1 MKRNLN
7 IILLFFLSFFSF
19 LSFSQNKQQL
29 KEQKNIVE
37 KEISFTVNLLEKTK
51 ANKKN
56 SLKYLKVLDSKI
68 NNEDKLLKIMNM
80 EVNLLKK
87 QIVIAQKKINFSVSE
102 IKRIEEDIIKLKDE
116 YASMLYSLQKNRSS
130 KNNLIFIVSS
140 STFNQAYK
148 RVLYLKQYSQSRI
161 KHFTKINITQDS
173 LAAENANLAIQ
184 IIQLEADKKLSVDL
198 INSKKVKIN
207 DFTKTKIEKNL
218 LVSNLSKS
226 ETMFKSKIKQQQLRA
241 KELDDKIKEIIKE
254 EIRLAREKAEKING
268 DNKFSLTPEALILS
282 NEFSSN
288 KGKLPWPLDQGIIV
302 TKYGSQKHNVFKGV
316 ETFNNGIN
324 IATKKGVV
332 VRSVFKGAISRIFLI
347 KGEGKAVLINHGEYF
362 SVYSGLAEVNVKIG
376 DKIFS
381 KEVIG
386 KMSND
391 DLLSDAEL
399 HFEIWKGYDKQDPS
413 LWLYKAD

>member
-29 KEQKNIVE
+29 KEQKNNVE

-198 INSKKVKIN
+198 INSKKVKID

>member
-1 MKRNLN
+1 
-7 IILLFFLSFFSF
+7 
-19 LSFSQNKQQL
+19 
-29 KEQKNIVE
+29 
-37 KEISFTVNLLEKTK
+37 
-51 ANKKN
+51 
-56 SLKYLKVLDSKI
+56 
-68 NNEDKLLKIMNM
+68 
-80 EVNLLKK
+80 
-87 QIVIAQKKINFSVSE
+87 
-102 IKRIEEDIIKLKDE
+102 
-116 YASMLYSLQKNRSS
+116 
-130 KNNLIFIVSS
+130 
-140 STFNQAYK
+140 
-148 RVLYLKQYSQSRI
+148 
-161 KHFTKINITQDS
+161 
-173 LAAENANLAIQ
+173 
-184 IIQLEADKKLSVDL
+184 
-198 INSKKVKIN
+198 
-207 DFTKTKIEKNL
+207 
-218 LVSNLSKS
+218 
-226 ETMFKSKIKQQQLRA
+226 MFKSKIKQQQLRA

-254 EIRLAREKAEKING
+254 EIRLAREKAEKTNG

-413 LWLYKAD
+413 LWLYMAD

>member
-254 EIRLAREKAEKING
+254 EIRLAREKAKKING
-268 DNKFSLTPEALILS
+268 ENKFSLTPEALILS

>member
-198 INSKKVKIN
+198 INSKKVKID

>member
-87 QIVIAQKKINFSVSE
+87 QIVIAQKKINFRVSE
-102 IKRIEEDIIKLKDE
+102 IKRIEEDITKLKDE

-184 IIQLEADKKLSVDL
+184 IIQLEADKKLSVNL
-198 INSKKVKIN
+198 INSKKVKID

>member
-173 LAAENANLAIQ
+173 LAVENANLAIQ

-198 INSKKVKIN
+198 INSKKVKID

-254 EIRLAREKAEKING
+254 EIRLAREKAKKING

>member
-254 EIRLAREKAEKING
+254 EIRLSREKAKKING

>member
-198 INSKKVKIN
+198 INSKKVKID

-288 KGKLPWPLDQGIIV
+288 KGKLPWPLDQGIVV

>member
-37 KEISFTVNLLEKTK
+37 KEISFTVNLLEKTR

>member
-198 INSKKVKIN
+198 INSKKVKID
-207 DFTKTKIEKNL
+207 DFTKTKIEKNS

>member
-102 IKRIEEDIIKLKDE
+102 IKRIEEDITKLKDE

>member
-198 INSKKVKIN
+198 INSKKVKID
-207 DFTKTKIEKNL
+207 DFTKTKTEKNL

>member
-87 QIVIAQKKINFSVSE
+87 QIVIAQNKINFSVSE

-198 INSKKVKIN
+198 INSKKVKID

>member
-148 RVLYLKQYSQSRI
+148 RILYLKQYSQSRI

-198 INSKKVKIN
+198 INSKKVKID
-207 DFTKTKIEKNL
+207 DFTKTKTEKNL

>member
-173 LAAENANLAIQ
+173 LATENANLAIQ

-198 INSKKVKIN
+198 INSKKVKID

>member
-198 INSKKVKIN
+198 INSKKVKID

-226 ETMFKSKIKQQQLRA
+226 ETIFKSKIKQQQLRA

>member
-1 MKRNLN
+1 MKKNLN
-7 IILLFFLSFFSF
+7 IILFFFFSLFSF
-19 LSFSQNKQQL
+19 LCLSQNKQEL
-29 KEQKNIVE
+29 KKQKNVVE
-37 KEISFTVNLLEKTK
+37 KEISFTVDLLEKTK
-51 ANKKN
+51 TNKKN

-68 NNEDKLLKIMNM
+68 NNEDKLLRIMNI

-87 QIVIAQKKINFSVSE
+87 QIIKAQNKINFSLTE
-102 IKRIEEDIIKLKDE
+102 INRIEKDIVKLKEE

-161 KHFTKINITQDS
+161 KHFNKINITQDS
-173 LAAENANLAIQ
+173 LVVQNSKLKIQ
-184 IIQLEADKKLSVDL
+184 ISKLEADKKLSVDL
-198 INSKKVKIN
+198 INFKKEKIKDFSNSKK
-207 DFTKTKIEKNL
+207 EKNL

-226 ETMFKSKIKQQQLRA
+226 ENLFKSKIKQQQLRA
-241 KELDDKIKEIIKE
+241 KELEDKIKAIIKE
-254 EIRLAREKAEKING
+254 EIRLAREEAKKING
-268 DNKFSLTPEALILS
+268 DSKFALTPDAIVLS

-288 KGKLPWPLDQGIIV
+288 KGNLPWPLDQGIIV
-302 TKYGSQKHNVFKGV
+302 TKYGAQKHNVFKGV

-324 IATKKGVV
+324 IATKNGAII
-332 VRSVFKGAISRIFLI
+332 RTVFEGMISRIFLI

-362 SVYSGLAEVNVKIG
+362 SVYSGLSEVSVKIG
-376 DKIFS
+376 DKVFS

-386 KMSND
+386 SMSKD
-391 DLLSDAEL
+391 DLFSDAEL

>member
-130 KNNLIFIVSS
+130 KNNLIFIISS

-198 INSKKVKIN
+198 INSKKVKID

>member
-87 QIVIAQKKINFSVSE
+87 QIVIAQNKINFSVSE

-198 INSKKVKIN
+198 INSKKIKID

-254 EIRLAREKAEKING
+254 EIRLAREKAKKING

>member
-37 KEISFTVNLLEKTK
+37 KEISFTVNLLEKTR

-198 INSKKVKIN
+198 INSKKVKID

-254 EIRLAREKAEKING
+254 EIRLARVKAEKING

>member
-198 INSKKVKIN
+198 INSKKVKID

-399 HFEIWKGYDKQDPS
+399 HFEIWRGYDKQDPS

>member
-198 INSKKVKIN
+198 INSKKVKID

-332 VRSVFKGAISRIFLI
+332 VRSVFKGAISRIFFI

>member
-37 KEISFTVNLLEKTK
+37 KEISFTVNLLEKTR

-207 DFTKTKIEKNL
+207 DFTKTKTEKNL

>member
-376 DKIFS
+376 DKVFS

>member
-161 KHFTKINITQDS
+161 KHFTNINITQDILS
-173 LAAENANLAIQ
+173 VENANLAIQ

-198 INSKKVKIN
+198 INSKKVKID

>member
-198 INSKKVKIN
+198 INSKKVKID
-207 DFTKTKIEKNL
+207 DFTKTKIEKNS

-254 EIRLAREKAEKING
+254 EIRLAREKAEKIND

>member
-1 MKRNLN
+1 MA
-7 IILLFFLSFFSF
+7 
-19 LSFSQNKQQL
+19 
-29 KEQKNIVE
+29 
-37 KEISFTVNLLEKTK
+37 KEINSVGIIGAGQMGLGIAHVCASSGFTVNLLEKTK

-198 INSKKVKIN
+198 INSKKVKID

-241 KELDDKIKEIIKE
+241 KELDEKIKEIIKE

>member
-7 IILLFFLSFFSF
+7 IILLFFLSFFFF
-19 LSFSQNKQQL
+19 LSFAQNKQQL

-198 INSKKVKIN
+198 INSKKVKID

>member
-148 RVLYLKQYSQSRI
+148 RILYLKQYSQSRI

-198 INSKKVKIN
+198 INSKKVKID

>member
-198 INSKKVKIN
+198 INSKKVKID

-254 EIRLAREKAEKING
+254 EIRLAREKAEKIND

>member
-173 LAAENANLAIQ
+173 LAVENANLALQ

-198 INSKKVKIN
+198 INSKKIKID

-226 ETMFKSKIKQQQLRA
+226 EAIFKSKIKQQQLRA

-254 EIRLAREKAEKING
+254 EIRLAREKAKKING

-288 KGKLPWPLDQGIIV
+288 KGKLPWPLDQGIVV

-332 VRSVFKGAISRIFLI
+332 VRSVFKGSISRIFLI

>member
-87 QIVIAQKKINFSVSE
+87 QIVIAQNKINFSVSE

-254 EIRLAREKAEKING
+254 EIRLAREKAKKING

>member
-102 IKRIEEDIIKLKDE
+102 IKRIEEDITKLKDE

-198 INSKKVKIN
+198 INSKKVKID
-207 DFTKTKIEKNL
+207 DFTKTKTEKNL

>member
-207 DFTKTKIEKNL
+207 DFTKTKIEKNS

-254 EIRLAREKAEKING
+254 EIRLAREKAEKIND

>member
-184 IIQLEADKKLSVDL
+184 IIKLEADKKLSVDL
-198 INSKKVKIN
+198 INSKKVKID

-332 VRSVFKGAISRIFLI
+332 VRSVFKGAISRIFFI